1 MIRSWREKAQ
11 RSMWPPAVV
20 VDAVPGEDHLQ
31 VPLAEDQNPVGEL
44 GSGGQYEPFGESVRP
59 RLSG

>member
-1 MIRSWREKAQ
+1 
-11 RSMWPPAVV
+11 MWPPAVV

-44 GSGGQYEPFGESVRP
+44 GSGGQHEPFGESVRP